1 MKRLKQKTLNQEKRQ
16 FFYGLG
22 LLVLVLMIG
31 VFLFAFS
38 SLSAFYWLS
47 GIGLGYLLQRSR
59 FCFTAALRDPYLTG
73 STALSRAVLVA
84 LFVTTLGFSL
94 INYYFLMNGQAMPGQ
109 AFIQAIGLN
118 TIVGGLVFGIGMVLA
133 SSCAS
138 GLFTRIGEGFSI
150 QLLTLLFFFIGHFLA
165 SLNGD
170 WWQSHFILSP
180 EGIFLPDV
188 LTWPGALMIQLFFIL
203 VLYVWAIKWEEN
215 HED

>member
-1 MKRLKQKTLNQEKRQ
+1 MRRSKPKVLKKEKKQ

-22 LLVLVLMIG
+22 LLVLVFVIG
-31 VFLFAFS
+31 FFLFAFS

-47 GIGLGYLLQRSR
+47 GIFLGYLLQRSR

-84 LFVTTLGFSL
+84 LFATTLGFSL
-94 INYYFLMNGQAMPGQ
+94 ISYCFFVNGQAIPGQ

-118 TIVGGLVFGIGMVLA
+118 TIVGGLVFGIGMVIA

-138 GLFTRIGEGFSI
+138 GLFMRIGEGFSI

-170 WWQSHFILSP
+170 WWQSHLILSP

-188 LTWPGALMIQLFFIL
+188 LTWPGALIMQLFFIL
-203 VLYVWAIKWEEN
+203 VLYAWAIKWEEN